1 MTHCFLTIAIPI
13 EEARVAATNAA
24 LDAMG
29 NPAARE
35 IRVALR
41 EELKIHF
48 LSIGAISGDGAAR
61 GHLVIE
67 ASSDDSQAETIKLIV
82 TRLDPWLQPVFAAAG
97 LPASNLVGL
106 LGRHVVETGQGW
118 FDNPGLNHTGTP
130 GMTVRRIRDEY
141 DLARKVRTLWEDKN
155 YPGNAVQILAG
166 VRADIARDEKLAP
179 LLKLEPAPFLVETKD
194 DSSILSIAPGLLIK
208 AITKY
213 FWLVL
218 LVGVLLTGLA
228 VWGAWRSSGI
238 ATAVLTALAGL
249 GLTLLALLVVLGLIY
264 ARLRKHEASDLPDN
278 SLPDAAVLTEVVRR
292 ENKGMQNHMTGV
304 SRIKAGRLRAF
315 TLRLAFWI
323 IGSLAS
329 RFRPGYLADI
339 GTIHFA
345 RWVVLPGTDQLVFF
359 SNFGG
364 SWESYLED
372 FITKAHTGLTGVW
385 SNTEGFP
392 KAANLFLEGATD
404 GDPFKRWARR
414 QHRPTYFWYC
424 AYPHLTTD
432 RIRSNASIRQGLAG
446 ASTEDEAKAWLA
458 NLGSRM
464 PPVGTLDTPEI
475 QTIVFG
481 GLKHHPHA
489 ASLLL
494 TLPDSAEAARAWLA
508 DPGVKVAFGDQ
519 PDPEKVTQLALSASG
534 LRRLG
539 LDEAQLSAFPFAF
552 NMGMA
557 DPVRSNILS
566 DTGDDKPARW
576 IWGGDRTVDAAL
588 ILYGATKAI
597 LGTMVTDATAS
608 ITGQGGSVVHEIG
621 LRSLDEAAQAS
632 GGGRRNQEKEAFGF
646 ADGVSQP
653 IIRGTRRWMKDTD
666 AIHAVEPGEFLLGYP
681 DNRGGRALSPL
692 VRSEEDPGNLLPVAD
707 PSYAA
712 GHYPTVS
719 ESGANRDRDLGR
731 NGSYL
736 VIRQIA
742 QDVAAFDKSVAH
754 AAEQCKDHRGMPAG
768 LIHQWQREQWVAAKM
783 VGRWR
788 DGTSLVR
795 YPHRPGTGWSEE
807 PEKDPG
813 ADGPIP
819 VEPDNG
825 FLLGAEDPVGERCPF
840 GSHIRRS
847 NPRESLTPGSMEQ
860 LDITNRHRILRI
872 GRRYVAY
879 KHDGKTEPEGLF
891 FMCLNGDIERQFEF
905 IQQTWA
911 MAMQFMGVENEVDAI
926 LVRGAQ
932 EGDERERRLA
942 RLTIP
947 TPYGPIYV
955 RNLRDVTQVR
965 GGGYFFLP
973 SRSALAWLSKPAAG

>member
-13 EEARVAATNAA
+13 DDARVAAANAA

-29 NPAARE
+29 NPAIGD
-35 IRVALR
+35 IRKKLR
-41 EELKIHF
+41 EDLQIHF
-48 LSIGAISGDGAAR
+48 LSIGAISGDGAAK
-61 GHLVIE
+61 GHLVFE
-67 ASSDDSQAETIKLIV
+67 ASSDASAKDTIALIV
-82 TRLDPWLQPVFAAAG
+82 TKLDLWLQPVFAAAG

-118 FDNPGLNHTGTP
+118 FDHPGLNHTGTP
-130 GMTVRRIRDEY
+130 GMTARRIRDEY
-141 DLARKVRTLWEDKN
+141 DLARKVRTLWDDKT
-155 YPGNAVQILAG
+155 YPGSAVEVLAG
-166 VRADIARDEKLAP
+166 VRADIAQDPKLAP

-208 AITKY
+208 AVTKY
-213 FWLVL
+213 FLPVL
-218 LVGVLLTGLA
+218 LVGILLTALA
-228 VWGAWRSSGI
+228 VWGAWRSTGL
-238 ATAVLTALAGL
+238 ATALLTLLAGL
-249 GLTLLALLVVLGLIY
+249 GLTLLAVFILLGLIY
-264 ARLRKHEASDLPDN
+264 ASLRKHEASDLPDN
-278 SLPDAAVLTEVVRR
+278 SIPNATVLTEVVQR

-304 SRIKAGRLRAF
+304 SRIKPGRLRAF

-345 RWVVLPGTDQLVFF
+345 RWVVLPGTDQLIFF

-392 KAANLFLEGATD
+392 KSANLFLEGATD

-414 QHRPTYFWYC
+414 QHRPTYFWYS

-481 GLKHHPHA
+481 GLKHHPYA

-494 TLPDSAEAARAWLA
+494 TLPDAATAARAWLA

-539 LDEAQLSAFPFAF
+539 LDEEQLASFPFAF

-557 DPVRSNILS
+557 NPVRSNILY
-566 DTGDDKPARW
+566 DTGSDKPARW
-576 IWGGDRTVDAAL
+576 IWGGEAAVDAAL
-588 ILYGATKAI
+588 VLYGASEDDLAAMLESVAARI
-597 LGTMVTDATAS
+597 GEA
-608 ITGQGGSVVHEIG
+608 GGAVVHQVG
-621 LRSLDEAAQAS
+621 FRPLDDAAQAS

-653 IIRGTRRWMKDTD
+653 IIKGTRRWMKDTD

-681 DNRGGRALSPL
+681 DNRGGQAISPL
-692 VRSEEDPGNLLPVAD
+692 VRSGEDPHNLLPVAD
-707 PSYAA
+707 PAYAA
-712 GHYPTVS
+712 AHYPSVDA
-719 ESGANRDRDLGR
+719 SGANRDRDLGR

-736 VIRQIA
+736 VIRQLA
-742 QDVAAFDKSVAH
+742 QNVPAFDKSVEQ
-754 AAEQCKDHRGMPAG
+754 AAEHCKDHPGMPPA
-768 LIHQWQREQWVAAKM
+768 LVHKWQREQWVAAKM

-795 YPHRPGTGWSEE
+795 YPHRPGTGWSEK
-807 PEKDPG
+807 PEEDPG
-813 ADGPIP
+813 ANGPIP

-840 GSHIRRS
+840 GAHIRRS

-879 KHDGKTEPEGLF
+879 EHDGKPEKEGLF

-926 LVRGAQ
+926 LVRGAR
-932 EGDERERRLA
+932 EEDEKERKLA

-947 TPYGPIYV
+947 TPHGPIYV
-955 RNLRDVTQVR
+955 RNLRDVTEVR

-973 SRSALAWLSKPAAG
+973 SRSAIAWLSS